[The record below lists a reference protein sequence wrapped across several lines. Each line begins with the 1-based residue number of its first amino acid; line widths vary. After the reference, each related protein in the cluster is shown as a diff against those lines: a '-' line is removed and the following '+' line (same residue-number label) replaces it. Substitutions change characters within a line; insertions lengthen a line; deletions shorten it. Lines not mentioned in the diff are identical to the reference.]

1 MVMSRFVVASAAAVL
16 GVSSVASAD
25 FFIDQPVTVIG
36 AAGPQ
41 FGGTSW
47 GTNIAGGTTHLLG
60 TSTTYPDAGFP
71 AFFVV
76 VTSVVNNINSL
87 TITMDFSNFSPGD
100 FDFHAVDITGLKQDG
115 SIIGVTASQ
124 GIAQIFD
131 NGNSIHWDGS
141 GPALALNGIVTIE
154 ITQIPTPGAAALVGL
169 GGLIG
174 MRRRR

>member
-87 TITMDFSNFSPGD
+87 TITLDFSNFGPGD

-131 NGNSIHWDGS
+131 NAHAVVDAVLKAR
-141 GPALALNGIVTIE
+141 PASLKGTYVRSCTLSSTMS
-154 ITQIPTPGAAALVGL
+154 PGLKVDPRSL
-169 GGLIG
+169 DV
-174 MRRRR
+174 